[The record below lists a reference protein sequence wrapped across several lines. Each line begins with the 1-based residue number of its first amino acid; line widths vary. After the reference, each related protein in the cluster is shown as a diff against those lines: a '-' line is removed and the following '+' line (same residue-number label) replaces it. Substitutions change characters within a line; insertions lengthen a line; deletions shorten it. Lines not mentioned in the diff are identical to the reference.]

1 MKKFTGIFLIVVVSV
16 AVATGVGIYNTPTN
30 RINRHLDLG
39 QKYLEEQNYELA
51 IVEFNK
57 AIEIDPMNVD
67 AYLGLSQA
75 YQNMGDIDTSVQAL
89 EKLYE
94 KTDNEQI
101 KDSLILMYAEQEQ
114 MHLDLGQKYLEKQN
128 YELSIAEFDK
138 VLEINPMNVEAYI
151 GKAQAYKSI
160 GDLDKMLEALQDGY
174 ELTKDE
180 RMKSQFASCI
190 LSFDIGDIK
199 VLGYDL
205 LESHF
210 NEIINAAGYSSYLE
224 YAMQR
229 GWNRNELQNLKGEV
243 EISVGLENNDGTIC
257 NCLDLDYPIGE
268 RAWASAFEYH
278 EFYNDAKW
286 LKSMLWIR
294 KLNGKITDTLQLGE
308 SWCDLPIFVEDSYE
322 KWCAQIGVDL
332 IKKSSFVDK
341 TVNNEINK
349 NSGVNATCNA
359 YSLSYKSGY
368 ISYSETIYETPVQ
381 IDDFFYYDKIADLL
395 VHTESGKKLT
405 MYAFF
410 LDGVV
415 QEVRYDIYESY

>member
-75 YQNMGDIDTSVQAL
+75 YQNMGEIDTSVQAL

-94 KTDNEQI
+94 KTNNEQI

-190 LSFDIGDIK
+190 PSFDIGDIK

-205 LESHF
+205 LGPHF
-210 NEIINAAGYSSYLE
+210 NEVINAAGYSSYLE

-229 GWNRNELQNLKGEV
+229 GWNRNKLQNLKGEV
-243 EISVGLENNDGTIC
+243 EISVGLNDDGTIY
-257 NCLDLDYPIGE
+257 NCLDLAYPIGE
-268 RAWASAFEYH
+268 RAWALAFEYH
-278 EFYNDAKW
+278 EFYNDTKW

-322 KWCAQIGVDL
+322 EWCAQIGVDL

-359 YSLSYKSGY
+359 YSMSYKAGY

-381 IDDFFYYDKIADLL
+381 IDDDFDYDKLADLL
-395 VHTESGKKLT
+395 VHMENGKKLT
-405 MYAFF
+405 MNAFF